1 MTLRTIFLI
10 TALVLCHQLLVPKLV
25 TSQLLAR
32 SAGKPVPVSD
42 EQAGSKVSGPCAEQ
56 AAKVQDERIPTIC
69 AIQQEK
75 IGDIYKLQR
84 ILGHADL
91 KATSIY
97 LSISQEDAATVA
109 DKAMQSIFA

>member
-1 MTLRTIFLI
+1 MTLRTRFLI
-10 TALVLCHQLLVPKLV
+10 TALVLCHQLLLPKLV

-42 EQAGSKVSGPCAEQ
+42 EQAGSKVAGPCAEQ

-75 IGDIYKLQR
+75 IGDIYHDQGNVENHKNNY
-84 ILGHADL
+84 ILPENDIPNEH
-91 KATSIY
+91 
-97 LSISQEDAATVA
+97 ETV
-109 DKAMQSIFA
+109 